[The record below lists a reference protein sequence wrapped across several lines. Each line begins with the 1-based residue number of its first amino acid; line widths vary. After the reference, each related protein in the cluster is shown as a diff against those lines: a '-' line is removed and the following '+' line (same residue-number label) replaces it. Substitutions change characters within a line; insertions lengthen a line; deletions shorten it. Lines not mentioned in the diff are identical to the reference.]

1 MCALHWHMTYKWL
14 SSGQNSPRILE
25 SYTLTKTHKNTPV
38 GEPIVSSSRGP
49 TECISS
55 FVDSLSQPI
64 AQKQESCIK
73 ETTHFINFIEN
84 TPLPVWVILASS
96 TFCSLYTNILHL
108 GWKSSSLFWALFK
121 EGHEKCCSSWLRNDS
136 RAQRLSHNSVTIV
149 DRDVSST
156 ILLHQGAVAS
166 TGYVPV

>member
-25 SYTLTKTHKNTPV
+25 SYTLNKTHKNTPV

-96 TFCSLYTNILHL
+96 TFVHFTLTFCTWAEKVLHYFEHYL
-108 GWKSSSLFWALFK
+108 KKVMKSVAHRGYVMIAELNVCL
-121 EGHEKCCSSWLRNDS
+121 
-136 RAQRLSHNSVTIV
+136 TIV
-149 DRDVSST
+149 S
-156 ILLHQGAVAS
+156 Q
-166 TGYVPV
+166 